1 MKRYRLRKRYIC
13 LLLSYWFWWN
23 TQIYFYHLFDSCFVY
38 NLSLADKYILLV
50 TSIISASPVS
60 MTSSSRPQFV
70 YPTWVQ
76 FAEVCCIIIQMPIM
90 FLTLPHWPSQNSVL
104 QLSKSKILI
113 NFHLH
118 LLRTHYSKATLIW
131 SHLINSSNK

>member
-1 MKRYRLRKRYIC
+1 MTPQL
-13 LLLSYWFWWN
+13 N
-23 TQIYFYHLFDSCFVY
+23 FV
-38 NLSLADKYILLV
+38 ADKYILLV

-90 FLTLPHWPSQNSVL
+90 FLTCHIDHHRIP
-104 QLSKSKILI
+104 
-113 NFHLH
+113 
-118 LLRTHYSKATLIW
+118 
-131 SHLINSSNK
+131 SSNSAKAKY